1 MELYDADV
9 NYEKDTTKCKRRN
22 YEAYLGRL
30 SDKACIEL
38 LGDACASTLRTMAD
52 KGATAF
58 YDATDKWASN
68 SLKEVLTDLV
78 IGEDKENI

>member
-9 NYEKDTTKCKRRN
+9 NYEKNTTRCKRRN
-22 YEAYLGRL
+22 YEAYLGKL
-30 SDKACIEL
+30 SDRECIGL
-38 LGDACASTLRTMAD
+38 LGDACASTLGIMAH

-58 YDATDKWASN
+58 YDTTDKWSSN
-68 SLKEVLTDLV
+68 SLREVLTDLV

>member
-9 NYEKDTTKCKRRN
+9 NYEKNTTRCKRRN
-22 YEAYLGRL
+22 YEAYLGKL
-30 SDKACIEL
+30 SDRECIGL

-52 KGATAF
+52 KGVIK
-58 YDATDKWASN
+58 YYESTDKWSSN
-68 SLKEVLTDLV
+68 SLREVLTDLV